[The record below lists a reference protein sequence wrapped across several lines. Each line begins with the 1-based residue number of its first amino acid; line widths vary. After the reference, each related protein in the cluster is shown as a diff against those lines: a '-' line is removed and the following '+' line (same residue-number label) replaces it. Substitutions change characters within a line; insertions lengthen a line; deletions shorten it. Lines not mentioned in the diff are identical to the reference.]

1 MKIYQNSILKSR
13 KKIRFHSFSIK
24 YSKQE
29 LISLIKRL
37 IIQAIRRPATVVSG
51 IIQPLLW
58 LILFG
63 GLFQN
68 LPLNLFNI
76 DNNYGPFLSCGIMIF
91 TSFTG
96 ALNSGLPL
104 IFDREFGFLNRLL
117 VSPLISKNAIIFSA
131 GFFIIL
137 ITMIQ
142 NIFIIAFSLKFF
154 NFNLNIYQLIL
165 IILISLL
172 ITSSISSVSLGLA
185 FVFPGHI
192 EFLAFILVINLPM
205 LFSSTALAP
214 FYFMPYWL
222 QIIAKL
228 NPLTYAIESIR
239 FIIFSQN
246 NYLNSNILCAYG
258 INLNVFNVIIFLL
271 TITLISF
278 NIIKDMISN
287 RLE

>member
-1 MKIYQNSILKSR
+1 MKIYRDSIFKSR
-13 KKIRFHSFSIK
+13 RKLIFNSFLIK
-24 YSKQE
+24 YFNQE
-29 LISLIKRL
+29 IMSLITRL
-37 IIQAIRRPATVVSG
+37 IIQAIRRPATIISG

-68 LPLNLFNI
+68 VPLNLFNI
-76 DNNYGPFLSCGIMIF
+76 NNEYGPFLSCGIIIF

-96 ALNSGLPL
+96 ALNSGLTL

-117 VSPLISKNAIIFSA
+117 VSPLICKNTIIISA
-131 GFFIIL
+131 TLFIIS

-142 NIFIIAFSLKFF
+142 NFFIIACSLNFFKFSL
-154 NFNLNIYQLIL
+154 NAYQLI
-165 IILISLL
+165 IIIFISLL
-172 ITSSISSVSLGLA
+172 ITSSISSLSLGLA
-185 FVFPGHI
+185 FIFPGHI
-192 EFLAFILVINLPM
+192 EFLAFILIINLPM

-228 NPLTYAIESIR
+228 NPLTYAIESLR
-239 FIIFSQN
+239 FIAFSQN

-258 INLNVFNVIIFLL
+258 INLNVLDIIIFLSL
-271 TITLISF
+271 ITLTSF
-278 NIIKDMISN
+278 NIIKDIISN

>member
-1 MKIYQNSILKSR
+1 MQIYQNSIFKSR
-13 KKIRFHSFSIK
+13 KKIKFNSFLIK

-29 LISLIKRL
+29 LISLMKRL
-37 IIQAIRRPATVVSG
+37 MIQALRRPATIISG

-68 LPLNLFNI
+68 VPLNLFNI
-76 DNNYGPFLSCGIMIF
+76 NNRYGPFLSCGIIIF

-117 VSPLISKNAIIFSA
+117 VTPLISRNTIIVSA
-131 GFFIIL
+131 TLFIIL
-137 ITMIQ
+137 ITMMQ
-142 NIFIIAFSLKFF
+142 NIFIISFSLKFF
-154 NFNLNIYQLIL
+154 NFTLNTYQLIL

-172 ITSSISSVSLGLA
+172 ITSSISSISLGLA
-185 FVFPGHI
+185 FIFPGHI
-192 EFLAFILVINLPM
+192 EFLAFILIINLPM

-239 FIIFSQN
+239 FITFAQN
-246 NYLNSNILCAYG
+246 DYLNSNILSAYG
-258 INLNVFNVIIFLL
+258 LNLNVFNVIIFLL
-271 TITLISF
+271 LITLISF
-278 NIIKDMISN
+278 NIIKNMITN
-287 RLE
+287 KLE

>member
-1 MKIYQNSILKSR
+1 MKIYQNSIFKSR
-13 KKIRFHSFSIK
+13 KKLKLNSFFIE

-29 LISLIKRL
+29 LISLTKRL
-37 IIQAIRRPATVVSG
+37 LIQAIRRPATIISG

-68 LPLNLFNI
+68 LPLNLFNL
-76 DNNYGPFLSCGIMIF
+76 DNRYGPFLSCGIIIF

-117 VSPLISKNAIIFSA
+117 VSPLISRNTIIASA
-131 GFFIIL
+131 EFFIIF

-142 NIFIIAFSLKFF
+142 NLFIITFSLKFF
-154 NFNLNIYQLIL
+154 NFNLNSYQLLL

-172 ITSSISSVSLGLA
+172 ITCSISSLSLGLA
-185 FVFPGHI
+185 FIFPGHI
-192 EFLAFILVINLPM
+192 EFLAFILIINLPM

-239 FIIFSQN
+239 FIIFAKN
-246 NYLNSNILCAYG
+246 NYLNSNILYAYG
-258 INLNVFNVIIFLL
+258 INLNVFNVVIFLL
-271 TITLISF
+271 LITLISF
-278 NIIKDMISN
+278 NIIKYMISN